1 MLAQSKKALSYS
13 ELLCKHHSGFIL
25 GNKDFYLW
33 QLHES
38 NYIFHANY
46 SDFN

>member
-25 GNKDFYLW
+25 GNKDFCG
-33 QLHES
+33 
-38 NYIFHANY
+38 NYMKVLDL
-46 SDFN
+46 SCEL